1 MREEERSGINCAEE
15 SYGVG
20 DWSLRTASG
29 ADMSAQPASEG
40 ITVRRCSQAS
50 QVGAERRR

>member
-1 MREEERSGINCAEE
+1 MREEECSGINCAEE
-15 SYGVG
+15 SYGAG

-40 ITVRRCSQAS
+40 ITVRH
-50 QVGAERRR
+50 RR